1 MLEASEPRPD
11 AETILSSGNRA
22 APDKEET
29 HTVGGLAPNTPYAV
43 YAVAENA
50 AGYSAVVR
58 TEITTAHIRPAVS
71 LAPGDAGETSLSFT
85 LAPFRAEKAAWV
97 CIPAGEAV
105 PSADVILACGFPADA
120 AQERSY
126 SADSLE
132 SGTLYVI
139 AAAASAGTEISETAR
154 LEMSTL
160 GAPPEVVL
168 AAGETGSSYIGFI
181 LTALHAERAAWL
193 CLTAEEPVPDASG
206 ILARGTPAG
215 VGAPVRCRAENLG
228 PSTEYTIAAAAENKD
243 GLSAVAVLKTATAP
257 AVPPALGDY
266 YYSDGSWSS
275 GDAEPDP
282 AKTCIGIVFYAG
294 RGEDPYADD
303 CAYTL
308 KDGTTPLKEVRGYA
322 IALDDASADGMAW
335 GSWGMDGQAGVGT
348 STNRYDFRGYSNTLA
363 IKANAER
370 KHGAL
375 SDEAEDNYPAT
386 YRAHVLYETV
396 VPAPE
401 NSSGW
406 FLPSAG
412 QLKYIGAHR
421 TKIEENMHRL
431 GRGDIGTA
439 RDWYWSSTEYSNNG
453 SMMYNAWYQDF
464 HHGYDEDGG
473 YQGWYRKMEPDFS
486 ARSVL
491 VF

>member
-11 AETILSSGNRA
+11 AETLLSSGNRA
-22 APDKEET
+22 APDREET
-29 HTVGGLAPNTPYAV
+29 HTAGGLQPNTLYGV

-50 AGYSAVVR
+50 AGHSEVTR
-58 TEITTAHIRPAVS
+58 TEIATARIRPAVS
-71 LAPGDAGETSLSFT
+71 LAPGYPGETSLSFT
-85 LAPFRAEKAAWV
+85 LAPFEAEKAAWV
-97 CIPAGEAV
+97 CIPSGEAV
-105 PSADVILACGFPADA
+105 PSADIILASGFPADA
-120 AQERSY
+120 AQARSY
-126 SADSLE
+126 SAESLE
-132 SGTLYVI
+132 TGALYVI

-154 LEMSTL
+154 IEMATL
-160 GAPPEVVL
+160 GAPPEIVL
-168 AAGETGSSYIGFI
+168 SAGETGSSYIGFT
-181 LTALHAERAAWL
+181 LTALRAERAAWL

-215 VGAPVRCRAENLG
+215 VGSPVQCRAENLG
-228 PSTEYTIAAAAENKD
+228 HSTEYTIAAAAKNKD
-243 GLSAVAVLKTATAP
+243 GLSAVAVLKVTTAP
-257 AVPPALGDY
+257 VVPPAFGDY

-294 RGEDPYADD
+294 RGEHPCIDD

-308 KDGTTPLKEVRGYA
+308 KDGTTPLEEVSGYV
-322 IALDDASADGMAW
+322 IALDDASADGMSW
-335 GSWGMDGQAGVGT
+335 GSWGRDGQSGAGT
-348 STNRYDFRGYSNTLA
+348 STDRYDFRGYSNTLT
-363 IKANAER
+363 IKAKAER

-375 SDEAEDNYPAT
+375 SDEAEDNYPAA

-401 NSSGW
+401 SSSGW

-421 TKIEENMHRL
+421 AKIEENMHRL
-431 GRGDIGTA
+431 GRGDIGAA
-439 RDWYWSSTEYSNNG
+439 RDWYWSSSEYNNNG